1 MKKFLYIIMGII
13 LNMVSYSLLIAQET
27 AEKMPEAIKTTHPFA
42 YIGLA
47 LAIGIPAIGT
57 AWAQAKIGSAGA
69 GTIAERPEMAI
80 WILILVAIPETVVIL
95 GFVIAFML
103 LLKI

>member
-1 MKKFLYIIMGII
+1 MKKFLYIIMGTI
-13 LNMVSYSLLIAQET
+13 LNMISYSLLIAQE
-27 AEKMPEAIKTTHPFA
+27 AGEKVPETVKTTHPLA
-42 YIGLA
+42 YIGVA

-69 GTIAERPEMAI
+69 GTIAERPETAT
-80 WILILVAIPETVVIL
+80 WILIFLAIPETVVIL
-95 GFVIAFML
+95 GFVIAFMC

>member
-1 MKKFLYIIMGII
+1 MKKFLYVIMGII
-13 LNMVSYSLLIAQET
+13 LNMISYSLLIAQEV
-27 AEKMPEAIKTTHPFA
+27 AEKMPESVKTTHPLA
-42 YIGLA
+42 YIGVTLS
-47 LAIGIPAIGT
+47 IGIPALGT

-80 WILILVAIPETVVIL
+80 WILILIAIPETVVIL

-103 LLKI
+103 LLRI

>member
-1 MKKFLYIIMGII
+1 MKKFFYIIAGII
-13 LNMVSYSLLIAQET
+13 LNMMGSALLFAQEAAKEIT
-27 AEKMPEAIKTTHPFA
+27 KETNPLA

-47 LAIGIPAIGT
+47 LSIGIPAIGT

-69 GTIAERPEMAI
+69 GTIAERPEMAV

-103 LLKI
+103 LMKI

>member
-1 MKKFLYIIMGII
+1 MKKFFYIIAGII
-13 LNMVSYSLLIAQET
+13 LNMMGSALLFAQEASKEVT
-27 AEKMPEAIKTTHPFA
+27 KETNPLA

-47 LAIGIPAIGT
+47 LSIGIPAIGT

-69 GTIAERPEMAI
+69 GTIAERPEMAV

-103 LLKI
+103 LMKI

>member
-1 MKKFLYIIMGII
+1 MKKFLYIIVGII
-13 LNMVSYSLLIAQET
+13 LNMIGSTLLFAQEAG
-27 AEKMPEAIKTTHPFA
+27 AEVTKTHPLA

-47 LAIGIPAIGT
+47 LSIGIPAIGT

-69 GTIAERPEMAI
+69 GTIAERPEMAV

-103 LLKI
+103 LMKI

>member
-1 MKKFLYIIMGII
+1 MKKFFYIIIGII
-13 LNMVSYSLLIAQET
+13 LNMIGTTLLFAKEAAEAAAEVS
-27 AEKMPEAIKTTHPFA
+27 KTPPLA

-47 LAIGIPAIGT
+47 LSIGIPAIGT

-69 GTIAERPEMAI
+69 GTIAERPEMAV
-80 WILILVAIPETVVIL
+80 WILILIAIPETVVIL

-103 LLKI
+103 LMKI